1 MKKVLCGV
9 TAILVFFIT
18 ACMEYIP
25 GSEIRQDSL
34 PAATITEPET
44 ELKDNLPESLKY
56 DGVTFNMLSPDNFYG
71 TYFVQEQNGEVV
83 NDAIY
88 NAKINIEDRLKI
100 TITETLHD
108 MWTISSAVN
117 ELVYSNDSTYDAV
130 TNIDSFIV
138 EMMQNGLILPLDTI
152 EYLDLSA
159 PYWGFTDSMS
169 INGHIYFAASTFNQ
183 RAYKLLSCVIFN
195 TGLMSSMGIAENADL
210 YDMTYNGTWTYE
222 ALNMLASQGSVD
234 LNGDTEMDENDQYG
248 LYSGNIAS
256 TLANGWVACGELLLK
271 KDNGDIPYFAAGSST
286 RFMDACGLIHDIFMD
301 KSYVYKK
308 TYALADLFVKG
319 QSVFAEI
326 DISMFDFL
334 RDMKDDFGVLPLPK
348 FDEAQ
353 AEYHSRTCQPMVF
366 MVLQTCKDTSF
377 TGAVLEVLSFE
388 GYKNV
393 VPAYLDDTLKYKYQR
408 DEDSIQILDL
418 IFSSMTIDLG
428 ETYLSEY
435 FSVED
440 TYKILSANSF
450 NPASFFAQNETVIQA
465 SLNEIIDIMI
475 Q

>member
-1 MKKVLCGV
+1 MKKVLYGV
-9 TAILVFFIT
+9 LIVLIFCIT
-18 ACMEYIP
+18 AC
-25 GSEIRQDSL
+25 
-34 PAATITEPET
+34 TEPVSNNETLQNDITVSTVIESET
-44 ELKDNLPESLKY
+44 ELKDNLPDNLKY
-56 DGVTFNMLSPDNFYG
+56 DGVIFNMLSPDNFYG
-71 TYFVQEQNGEVV
+71 VYFVEQQNGEVV

-88 NAKINIEDRLKI
+88 NAKINIEDRLNIK
-100 TITETLHD
+100 ITETLHD
-108 MWTISSAVN
+108 MWTISTAVN
-117 ELVYSNDSTYDAV
+117 KLVYSNDSTYDAV
-130 TNIDSFIV
+130 TNIDSYIV

-159 PYWGFTDSMS
+159 VYWGFTDSMS

-183 RAYKLLSCVIFN
+183 RAYKLLSCIIFN
-195 TGLMSSMGIAENADL
+195 TNLLSSMGIAESSDL
-210 YDMTYNGTWTYE
+210 YNMTYNGTWTYE
-222 ALNMLASQGSVD
+222 ALNKLASQGSID
-234 LNGDTEMDENDQYG
+234 INGDTIMDANDQYG

-256 TLANGWVACGELLLK
+256 TLANAWVACDELLLK
-271 KDNGDIPYFAAGSST
+271 KDENDIPYFAANSNT
-286 RFMDACGLIHDIFMD
+286 RFYDACSLAHDIFMEN
-301 KSYVYKK
+301 SYVYTK
-308 TYALADLFVKG
+308 TYALADLFVNR

-348 FDEAQ
+348 YDETQ
-353 AEYHSRTCQPMVF
+353 EKYHSRTCQPMVL

-377 TGAVLEVLSFE
+377 TGAVLEALSFE

-408 DEDSIQILDL
+408 DEASITMLDL

-428 ETYLSEY
+428 ETYLSDY

-440 TYKILSANSF
+440 TYKIFSASSF
-450 NPASFFAQNETVIQA
+450 NLASYFAKNETAINT
-465 SLNEIIDIMI
+465 SLNEIINIMI